1 MGNNTKNINVKEL
14 AGFVS
19 DIMKRNTDVD
29 TAIEDFLVKMG
40 AFFDV
45 DSIGPGMTSK
55 VYVAF
60 NDMLE
65 GNDYYMIYNE
75 GYITDDIKGSVYT
88 VVN

>member
-40 AFFDV
+40 AFL
-45 DSIGPGMTSK
+45 
-55 VYVAF
+55 
-60 NDMLE
+60 ML
-65 GNDYYMIYNE
+65 
-75 GYITDDIKGSVYT
+75 TL
-88 VVN
+88 

>member
-45 DSIGPGMTSK
+45 DIIVVK
-55 VYVAF
+55 
-60 NDMLE
+60 E
-65 GNDYYMIYNE
+65 
-75 GYITDDIKGSVYT
+75 YT
-88 VVN
+88 HFSAQTR